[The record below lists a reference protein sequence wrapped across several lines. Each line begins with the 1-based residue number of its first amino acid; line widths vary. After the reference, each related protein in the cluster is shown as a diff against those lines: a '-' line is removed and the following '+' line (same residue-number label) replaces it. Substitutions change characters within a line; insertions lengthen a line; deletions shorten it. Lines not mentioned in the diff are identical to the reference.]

1 MIAISAKAFSHKI
14 FFNQSLA
21 AKDKCFYVI
30 RSNEK
35 VLKTKGFLGLSL
47 NAIFFLS
54 ALLI

>member
-1 MIAISAKAFSHKI
+1 MIAINAKVFSHKNV
-14 FFNQSLA
+14 FNHTHA
-21 AKDKCFYVI
+21 VKDKCFYAI

-35 VLKTKGFLGLSL
+35 FLKTKGFLGL